1 MKTIVQ
7 EHNGKQLVLSEDEY
21 LSFKIGDK
29 YLYTGNKDGYRV
41 IRTEREAQLANRQI
55 LPQYYLESYGGKHL
69 VLEIK

>member
-21 LSFKIGDK
+21 LNFKIGDK
-29 YLYTGNKDGYRV
+29 YLHTGTKDGYNV

-55 LPQYYLESYGGKHL
+55 LPKYYLEGCGGKYL